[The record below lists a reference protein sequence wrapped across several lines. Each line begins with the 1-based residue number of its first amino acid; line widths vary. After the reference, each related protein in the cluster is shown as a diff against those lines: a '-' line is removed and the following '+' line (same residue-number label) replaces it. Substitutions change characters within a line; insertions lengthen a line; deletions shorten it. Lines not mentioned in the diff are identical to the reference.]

1 MMSGKKN
8 NALFKTVSD
17 DADEI
22 AWSHQYEEETR
33 GLLSAARKQSEV
45 LLAMLNAAWSHA
57 TRPVAP
63 LHHLTEEDENDDN
76 DFDIPWTQSEA
87 ADVHNNSDDPTITKK

>member
-1 MMSGKKN
+1 MMSGKNN

-45 LLAMLNAAWSHA
+45 LLAMLNAA
-57 TRPVAP
+57 
-63 LHHLTEEDENDDN
+63 
-76 DFDIPWTQSEA
+76 
-87 ADVHNNSDDPTITKK
+87 